1 MARSTSVRPRTSLH
15 AAFLSGAL
23 LLPALMTAQLDRS
36 HPPVSGPA
44 PDVHIGQHSISELP
58 NGMHLIVV
66 EDHKLPLVSVQVRFD
81 ITPVHQGDKAGYV
94 DLFGEL
100 LTAGAGKRSKAEI
113 DKSVDAIGATLYT
126 SGDGLFAS
134 ALKKNLEPLMAVVED
149 VVTKPTFPEEE
160 VKSALLRAQSAV
172 QQRREDPDGIAE
184 AVGKLVT
191 FGSGHPYGE
200 MTTGRTLGRIDR
212 SNLEAYHR
220 RFFRPDN
227 CYLVFVGD
235 ITEKEAKAFA
245 KDHFGKWKKRDTPIT
260 KDEYGRE
267 VVEGLGFVVPM
278 GKPSVPGK
286 VRNVYV
292 VNRPGAA
299 QSVIRVSFPLPLQP
313 RDLRAQQAQVM
324 NTILGGG
331 IFNARLMQNLRE
343 KNGYTYGC
351 YSSLDV
357 DRFNSSLV
365 ITTSVR
371 TEVTKG
377 AVAEILLEMERM
389 RNEPVTKEELILAKR
404 SMMGAFGRSLEDPR
418 TVARFALN
426 TRLNDLPADH
436 YETYLKRLDAITAEQ
451 VQEAATAFL
460 HPNEANILV
469 VGDLDQVRYGLE
481 PFSTNKEQPIIRLTE
496 DGERW
501 KEELKPVTDRTAEQV
516 IETYI
521 YTVGGRDA
529 IAKLRDLQIVR
540 KETGDGPQVDQT
552 EWFAG
557 ERYRIQ
563 RKEGPSVIE
572 EIIYNGE
579 RALITGDGGSG
590 ELTDAGLEM
599 VQRQSRP
606 VPEVGFEKLLSGS
619 RILGS
624 LTEGDRE
631 VYKLQLTLSSG
642 NSLIQFYDKASG
654 LKLREVESQYFDGRM
669 NDRTMVFSDWRV
681 VGGVQLPH
689 RIQESGGIRG
699 ERVSEVS
706 SVRINPEVPK
716 GFFDVVIP
724 EMPEETVPPEMLP
737 PEYTPREK
745 EED

>member
-1 MARSTSVRPRTSLH
+1 MARSTFFRSHRSLH
-15 AAFLSGAL
+15 TTFSGGAL
-23 LLPALMTAQLDRS
+23 LLPVLMTAQLDRS
-36 HPPVSGPA
+36 HPPLSGPA
-44 PDVHIGQHSISELP
+44 PDVNIGHHSMSELP

-81 ITPVHQGDKAGYV
+81 ITPVHQADKAGYV

-113 DKSVDAIGATLYT
+113 DRSVDAIGASLYT

-134 ALKKNLEPLMAVVED
+134 VLKKNLEPLMAVVED
-149 VVTKPTFPEEE
+149 VVTKPTFPEQE
-160 VKSALLRAQSAV
+160 VKSALLRARSAV

-184 AVGKLVT
+184 AVSKLVT

-200 MTTGRTLGRIDR
+200 MTTERTLGRIER
-212 SNLEAYHR
+212 AHLEAYHR
-220 RFFRPDN
+220 RSFRPDN

-235 ITEKEAKAFA
+235 ITEKEAKALA
-245 KDHFGKWKKRDTPIT
+245 KEHFGRWKKDNTPVT
-260 KDEYGRE
+260 RDEYGRE

-278 GKPSVPGK
+278 GRPSVPGN

-292 VNRPGAA
+292 VDRPGAA
-299 QSVIRVSFPLPLQP
+299 QSVIRISFPLPLRP
-313 RDLRAQQAQVM
+313 KDLRAQQAQVM

-365 ITTSVR
+365 VTTSVR
-371 TEVTKG
+371 TEVTKS
-377 AVAEILLEMERM
+377 AVAEILIEMERM

-460 HPNEANILV
+460 HPNAASILV
-469 VGDLDQVRYGLE
+469 VGELDQVKSGLA
-481 PFSTNKEQPIIRLTE
+481 PFSTNKEEPIIRLTV

-501 KEELKPVTDRTAEQV
+501 KEELEPVTDRTAEQI

-529 IAKLRDLQIVR
+529 IAKLRDLEVVR
-540 KETGDGPQVDQT
+540 KETGDGPEVEQT
-552 EWFAG
+552 EWFSG
-557 ERYRIQ
+557 ERYRMR
-563 RKEGPSVIE
+563 RKEGAQVME
-572 EIIYNGE
+572 EITYNGE
-579 RALITGDGGSG
+579 RALISGEDGSG

-619 RILGS
+619 RILGR

-631 VYKLQLTLSSG
+631 VYKLQLTMHSG
-642 NSLIQFYDKASG
+642 NSIIQFYDKASG
-654 LKLREVESQYFDGRM
+654 LKVREVESQYFNGKM
-669 NDRTMVFSDWRV
+669 NDRTLVYGDWRA

-689 RIQESGGIRG
+689 RITESGGIRG
-699 ERVSEVS
+699 TRVSEVS